1 MRVRYGT
8 PDGGCD
14 SRGVDRYGST
24 LLCERHV
31 KEVEARERKDH
42 WEEIDI
48 YLNMWTKIAH
58 ARGNEMLLR
67 LLRCAQLEARGDREY
82 ERKALERAIE
92 AGR

>member
-1 MRVRYGT
+1 MRVRYGK

-14 SRGVDRYGST
+14 SLGVDRYGST

-67 LLRCAQLEARGDREY
+67 LLRCAQLEARGDREF